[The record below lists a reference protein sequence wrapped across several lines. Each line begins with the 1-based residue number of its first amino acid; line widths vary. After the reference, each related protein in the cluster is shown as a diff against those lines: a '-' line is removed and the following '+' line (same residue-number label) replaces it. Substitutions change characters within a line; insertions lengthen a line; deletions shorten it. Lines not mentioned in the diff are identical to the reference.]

1 MAGSFLSPTTMIK
14 VLGIFVALAFG
25 NLGRIRGTQCPDA
38 PGYTYRAD
46 IDFDGPALA
55 GPIANPDADCN
66 LRWNCYVYVLVMP
79 YITDPSYNSFIGLGW
94 TKSDDVTPM
103 YNEGMCAYTKNAE
116 TYCPPVAGFTVQVD
130 TMVSGS
136 DIGSYVA
143 DPVTACKT
151 DPNCKGFDWVSSWV
165 TDSAY
170 YNKVGMGLPKSATS
184 PTTRM
189 QGLCAYT
196 RMPGPPSPPRPPMPS
211 PKASPKVP
219 LPVLQSPPP
228 PSLSSPSSST
238 QCPYSPGYTYI
249 ADADFVGPALDGPV
263 SEPDV
268 YCNARWDCSLYLL
281 VTANVVDPWY
291 YQYNN
296 MGWTKSSSSVDMT
309 SPIENRGI
317 CAYVKNAETYCPPV
331 AGYSVQNDTMVSGW
345 DIGSYVAD
353 PATACNN
360 DANCMGFDL
369 ASSWVTK
376 SYYFDKVGM
385 GWPKAGTS
393 PTTYMKGLCAY
404 TKLASPPSP
413 QRSPMPSP
421 KPPNPTPPAPLMPS
435 PPTGTQCPYSPGYRY
450 IADVDFVGPALD
462 GPVSDPDMYC
472 NSRWDCSLYLLVTA
486 NVADPWYYQ
495 YNNMGWTKSSSS
507 VDMTSPIVNTGICAY
522 IKNAETYCPPV
533 AGYSVQNDTMVSG
546 WDIGSYVAD
555 PATACNN
562 DANCMGFDLASS
574 WVTKSYYFDK
584 VGMGWPKAGT
594 SPTTYMKGLCA
605 YTKLA
610 SPPSPPRPPM
620 PSPKP
625 SPPNP
630 PPPALPTQPSPPKG
644 SPSPP
649 RPSMPSPQPSPK
661 PPLPVLQTPPPSP
674 PTPPKSTQCP
684 DAPPGYTY
692 IVDVDFPGSVLDGPI
707 SSPDED
713 CSFRWN
719 CTAYSWV
726 TDNVVDPAYVDYI
739 DMGWTKSST
748 AADLAS
754 PKNVTGVC
762 AYIKNADTYCPPFAG
777 YSVQSDTYVFGWDL
791 GSYTYYPAQACNG
804 DPACTGFDWVS
815 SWVTN
820 PYYIDNVFMGLAKG
834 SDYPTMHMRG
844 LCSYT
849 KLSPPSPPRPP
860 MPPSPQ
866 PSPKPPLPVLQNP
879 PPSLPPPS
887 KSTYCPPSPGYTY
900 IADVELPGSVLSG
913 PIFTPWWDCNS
924 RWDCSVYV
932 YVTVDVVDPAYYDYI
947 DLGWSKSSTA
957 ADLASPKNVTG
968 VCSYIKNADTYC
980 PPFPGYSVQ
989 NDTMVSGWDIGS
1001 STYYP
1006 AQACNKDA
1014 NCTGFD
1020 WASSW
1025 ATNPYY
1031 IDKVAMGWPKAA
1043 TSPTVYM
1050 KGLCSYTKLP
1060 GPPSPPRPPM
1070 PPSPSPQPSPKPPLP
1085 VLQNPPPSLPPPS
1098 KSTYCPDAPGYT
1110 YIADVE
1116 LPGSVLSGPIFSADD
1131 DCNSRWDCSV
1141 YVYVTV
1147 DVVDPAYYDYIDL
1160 GWSKSSTAADLAS
1173 PKNVTGVCSY
1183 IKNADTYCPPFAGYS
1198 VQSDTYVFGWDL
1210 GSYTYYPAQAC
1221 NGDPACTGFDWV
1233 SSWVTSSYYIDKV
1246 FMGLAKGSDYP
1257 TMHMRGLCS
1266 YTKLISLPPPPP
1278 TPPPSP
1284 PPRPPRP
1291 PPPLPP
1297 GLASVTALYS
1307 AGFSSVA
1314 LSLTTNGTLD
1324 KNATWNFVQAF
1335 KQQVSVTWGI
1345 PIAQVTVTTIEID
1358 GVLVDLSTIAPSR
1371 HRRSA
1376 IEVKQ
1381 GKVGMTNFVG
1391 VRTVDISGHS
1401 MSDLRA
1407 LGLTQLVQ
1415 LGDWQPLEYD
1425 QLTDLKAHEEEILQA
1440 LRETEP
1446 SESRKQRHRRLVAT
1460 SSGSSASMN
1469 FAVTQTIEV
1478 PLPPSPPPR
1487 PPNPPGIS
1495 ESPSPPPP
1503 PPRPPRP
1510 PPVPPQTLGALA
1522 AATNST
1528 IVQRPNAPPSPPLPS
1543 VPNKPSSPLP
1553 SPAPPSPPPPQPP
1566 NIPPPRPSPRTWS
1579 PPPPLPPPPSTTS
1592 TVPPSTSPPPPPSP
1606 LPSPPPPSPLPSPSP
1621 VPPPPSPPPL
1631 PPPPTPQPPSPS
1643 PPSPPNPFPPV
1654 LSPSPP
1660 SPSPPPP
1667 SPLPSIPPSPRPSPP
1682 SPLPSPPPPPSPS
1695 PAPPSPPPPQPPN
1708 IPPPRRSPRT
1718 WSPPP
1723 PPPPPPSTTRPPP
1736 ISPPPSPSPLPS
1748 PPPPSPPLSPPVP
1761 PPPSPSPSLPPPPT
1775 PQPPSPSPPSPPNP
1789 FPPVLSPSPPSPSP
1803 PPPSPLPSI
1812 PPSPRP
1818 SPPSPPPS
1826 PPPPPSPSPPS
1837 PRSPPP
1843 PPPLPPVIWATSA
1856 SSGQP
1861 KGIADGATKVV
1872 GPPQKAVLKLR
1883 SCEVRPSA
1891 ALGWTPASRKASSRF
1906 LAVSFDRT
1914 PPVTGAQARSVGVYL
1929 IYTGSLRPL
1938 ITAVKLLVVPV
1949 AEADNTFTV
1958 PIFDITRGDISPV
1971 LVCPGPTHFNIS
1983 ASIVTKRSSLSTSA
1997 FTSAAIVGARVEFNG
2012 NPVDAV
2018 TDLPMVAAVG
2028 LYTP

>member
-762 AYIKNADTYCPPFAG
+762 AYIKNADTYCPPF
-777 YSVQSDTYVFGWDL
+777 
-791 GSYTYYPAQACNG
+791 
-804 DPACTGFDWVS
+804 
-815 SWVTN
+815 
-820 PYYIDNVFMGLAKG
+820 
-834 SDYPTMHMRG
+834 
-844 LCSYT
+844 
-849 KLSPPSPPRPP
+849 
-860 MPPSPQ
+860 
-866 PSPKPPLPVLQNP
+866 
-879 PPSLPPPS
+879 
-887 KSTYCPPSPGYTY
+887 
-900 IADVELPGSVLSG
+900 
-913 PIFTPWWDCNS
+913 
-924 RWDCSVYV
+924 
-932 YVTVDVVDPAYYDYI
+932 
-947 DLGWSKSSTA
+947 
-957 ADLASPKNVTG
+957 
-968 VCSYIKNADTYC
+968 
-980 PPFPGYSVQ
+980 PGYSVQ

-1682 SPLPSPPPPPSPS
+1682 SP
-1695 PAPPSPPPPQPPN
+1695 
-1708 IPPPRRSPRT
+1708 
-1718 WSPPP
+1718 
-1723 PPPPPPSTTRPPP
+1723 
-1736 ISPPPSPSPLPS
+1736 
-1748 PPPPSPPLSPPVP
+1748 
-1761 PPPSPSPSLPPPPT
+1761 
-1775 PQPPSPSPPSPPNP
+1775 
-1789 FPPVLSPSPPSPSP
+1789 
-1803 PPPSPLPSI
+1803 
-1812 PPSPRP
+1812 
-1818 SPPSPPPS
+1818 PPS

-1861 KGIADGATKVV
+1861 KV
-1872 GPPQKAVLKLR
+1872 GGFVAPYYVYYE
-1883 SCEVRPSA
+1883 SSSA
-1891 ALGWTPASRKASSRF
+1891 
-1906 LAVSFDRT
+1906 
-1914 PPVTGAQARSVGVYL
+1914 
-1929 IYTGSLRPL
+1929 
-1938 ITAVKLLVVPV
+1938 
-1949 AEADNTFTV
+1949 
-1958 PIFDITRGDISPV
+1958 
-1971 LVCPGPTHFNIS
+1971 
-1983 ASIVTKRSSLSTSA
+1983 
-1997 FTSAAIVGARVEFNG
+1997 
-2012 NPVDAV
+2012 
-2018 TDLPMVAAVG
+2018 
-2028 LYTP
+2028 